1 MKRKQHRISRTDSD
15 LLLKLDNKRS
25 RQRYIKIEVAKHY
38 KLSFEEKM
46 RKICHHLKAGKKSI
60 YSFSIKKTEQ
70 QATCNGF
77 VSLLTKIE
85 QLGSH
90 ESS

>member
-1 MKRKQHRISRTDSD
+1 MIF
-15 LLLKLDNKRS
+15 
-25 RQRYIKIEVAKHY
+25 IKIEVAKHY

-46 RKICHHLKAGKKSI
+46 RKICHHLKEGKKSI
-60 YSFSIKKTEQ
+60 YSFSIKTEQ
-70 QATCNGF
+70 QATCNDF